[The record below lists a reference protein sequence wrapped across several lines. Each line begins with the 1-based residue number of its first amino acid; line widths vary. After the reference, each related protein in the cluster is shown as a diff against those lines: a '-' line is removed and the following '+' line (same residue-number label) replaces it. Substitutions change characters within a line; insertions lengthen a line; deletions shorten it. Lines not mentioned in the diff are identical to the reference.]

1 MHNFDI
7 GELALFKSPVCQ
19 KGLLCLII
27 SIDKIYNIPTAD
39 YFIQYNLFC
48 PESIYKFR
56 IWNSSCKNS
65 SKLEKVN

>member
-1 MHNFDI
+1 MAELAV
-7 GELALFKSPVCQ
+7 GELVLFKSPMYQ

-27 SIDKIYNIPTAD
+27 SIERIYNIPTKD
-39 YFIQYNLFC
+39 YFLQYNLFC
-48 PESIYKFR
+48 PASIHKFR